1 MKKACIRLI
10 FALCVLICFGSV
22 AVGAGQVI
30 KGTLTFIAGD
40 GGCIGIAVDNQII
53 TIKPSPDAKIFRGQV
68 GKDMRI
74 VELREFALG
83 DSVEAFLNDKGLA
96 SSIKAYF
103 GIIKGTFSKL
113 QGDAIVLKDGRT
125 VRLHPDAR
133 VSLTNG
139 RSGGLSDLKRGDL
152 LLCRL
157 NPLDNQV
164 WMVLV
169 VMLVDPSKPDAKP
182 PIIPKALVKTPAP
195 AAEKI
200 EKPVIKSVKYSCPTP
215 VKAGDQITVE
225 LSGTPG
231 GTASFE
237 VKHIISAVS
246 MKETSPGSYQAIA
259 TIPQGKLV
267 QNAALVG
274 YLSVKNVKASP
285 VQASALLSVNAAPVV
300 KIDKIAEIKKDSEPI
315 SAPSVQ
321 ITPQPAET
329 KPAVTVTPVAVE
341 PVATVPQVVI
351 TPEKKP
357 EPQKITV
364 TSPAYG
370 TKIKRALQVLG
381 KAEPE
386 SKVMVEITYSNG
398 FIGLLKL
405 AGSVASQQI
414 AVGKN
419 GEFKLGPLLLEGP
432 LATKGLEFTIKSYY
446 PDQTDHCTVITKVI
460 GDRD

>member
-1 MKKACIRLI
+1 MKKAYIRLI
-10 FALCVLICFGSV
+10 FALCVLIFVGS
-22 AVGAGQVI
+22 AAFAAGQVV

-40 GGCIGIAVDNQII
+40 AGSIGVAVGNETII
-53 TIKPSPDAKIFRGQV
+53 VKPAPAAKIFRGQV

-113 QGDAIVLKDGRT
+113 QGNTLLLKDGRT

-139 RSGGLSDLKRGDL
+139 RSGGLTDLKKGDL

-169 VMLVDPSKPDAKP
+169 VTLVDPSKPAVKLP
-182 PIIPKALVKTPAP
+182 THPKAAVNTPAP

-215 VKAGDQITVE
+215 VKTGDQITVE
-225 LSGTPG
+225 LTGTPG
-231 GTASFE
+231 GNASFE
-237 VKHIISAVS
+237 VKHLISAVS
-246 MKETSPGSYQAIA
+246 MKETSSGLYQAV
-259 TIPQGKLV
+259 TKIPDGKPI

-274 YLSVKNVKASP
+274 YLSVKDVKASP
-285 VQASALLSVNAAPVV
+285 VQASALLSINATPVA
-300 KIDKIAEIKKDSEPI
+300 KIDKIAEITKEPEPTT
-315 SAPSVQ
+315 APLVK

-329 KPAVTVTPVAVE
+329 KPVVAVTPVAE
-341 PVATVPQVVI
+341 PVAAAPQVVI

-357 EPQKITV
+357 EPLKITI
-364 TSPAYG
+364 TTPANG

-386 SKVMVEITYSNG
+386 SKIMVEITYSNG
-398 FIGLLKL
+398 FSGILKL
-405 AGSVASQQI
+405 SGTVASQQL

-446 PDQTDHCTVITKVI
+446 PDQTDHGTVITKVI